1 MEANLSY
8 MEKKKEEG
16 EGAGGLRE
24 DQVRPDLF
32 VSSLPLYSDFFIFAV
47 FCLQRALYSQ
57 KTVYSG
63 GSP

>member
-16 EGAGGLRE
+16 EGGLRE

-32 VSSLPLYSDFFIFAV
+32 VSSLPLYSGFFIFAV

-57 KTVYSG
+57 KTVYPW